1 MIFEPLPDHDITEQH
16 RRCQDREPRAL
27 MKHESVCTP
36 CSLRERGKK
45 KSQNEDLE
53 EE

>member
-1 MIFEPLPDHDITEQH
+1 
-16 RRCQDREPRAL
+16 

-36 CSLRERGKK
+36 CSLRGRGKK

-53 EE
+53 EKECSSLAESIGRIMVKVPRLMISV